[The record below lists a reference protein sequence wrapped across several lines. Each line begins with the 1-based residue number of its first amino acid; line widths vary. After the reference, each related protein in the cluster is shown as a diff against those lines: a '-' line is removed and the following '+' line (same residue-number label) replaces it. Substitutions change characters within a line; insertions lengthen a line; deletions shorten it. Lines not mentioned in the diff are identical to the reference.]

1 MVIFE
6 LGREIEKHV
15 FRLGTSVEQKK
26 FNCIEPQTFRIPR
39 SDALPLSYRYSMMSE
54 AHYEVHLRIINFQLN
69 SFCN

>member
-6 LGREIEKHV
+6 LGKEIEKHV

-26 FNCIEPQTFRIPR
+26 KFNWIEPQTFRIPR

-54 AHYEVHLRIINFQLN
+54 AHYEVHLRIINF
-69 SFCN
+69 